1 MLRAY
6 HPFSVPEDA
15 GTITLSREESFH
27 IVKVLRARADE
38 KISAFDGRG
47 NVWTGRMIAADAKA
61 LEISV
66 ESRERVEPP
75 RCRLALAQALPKGS
89 LADDI
94 VRAAV
99 EIGLSAFYP
108 LLSARTE
115 MKLDAE
121 RARHKLERWRAIAV
135 EACKQCGNP
144 FVPEIHPVVSAK
156 DFFAKISSSGTE
168 NFAGTLKLTAS
179 LEEGTRSCRE
189 IENDFRANPPR
200 EILWLVGPEG
210 DFSPEEYS
218 AARAAGFLPARLGEF
233 VLRVPTAALYCLS
246 VADQMRANLSA

>member
-6 HPFSVPEDA
+6 HPFPVPEDA
-15 GTITLSREESFH
+15 GTLTLSREESFH

-47 NVWTGRMIAADAKA
+47 NVWTGRMVAADAKA

-66 ESRERVEPP
+66 ESRERFAPP

-99 EIGLSAFYP
+99 EIGLSAFHP
-108 LLSARTE
+108 LISARTE
-115 MKLDAE
+115 LKLDAE
-121 RARHKLERWRAIAV
+121 RAQHKLERWRAIAV

-156 DFFAKISSSGTE
+156 EFFAKISAGTE
-168 NFAGTLKLTAS
+168 ASADTLKLTAS
-179 LEEGTRSCRE
+179 LETGTRSCRE
-189 IENDFRANPPR
+189 IENDFRTNPPG

-233 VLRVPTAALYCLS
+233 VLRVPTAALYCLAA
-246 VADQMRANLSA
+246 ADQMRANFRS